1 VCSIQGIEVVVTA
14 GRNNFFLC
22 YNGNSN
28 RLFYLVGS
36 AVKDTS
42 FLEVPVEALVYTF
55 LIASRQWMTTSDTN
69 KQCDFRAD
77 ATVLDD
83 L

>member
-1 VCSIQGIEVVVTA
+1 VVTA

-55 LIASRQWMTTSDTN
+55 LIASRQWMTRRVTRIIN
-69 KQCDFRAD
+69 AIFVQM
-77 ATVLDD
+77 L
-83 L
+83 LY